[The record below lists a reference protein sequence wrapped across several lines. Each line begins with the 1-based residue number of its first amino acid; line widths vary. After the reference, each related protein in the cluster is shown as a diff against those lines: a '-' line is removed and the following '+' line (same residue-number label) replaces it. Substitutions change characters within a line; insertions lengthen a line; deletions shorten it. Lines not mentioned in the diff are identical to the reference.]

1 MWNRNYD
8 TNEPGLFHVEFSPSL
23 GGAGWLGI
31 WGKEGSLPVF
41 GLINQWGPEV
51 QRTRDDAQNGA

>member
-8 TNEPGLFHVEFSPSL
+8 TNEPGLFHVEFNPSL

-31 WGKEGSLPVF
+31 WGKEGSLTSVWFDKSVGTTGPA
-41 GLINQWGPEV
+41 NQ
-51 QRTRDDAQNGA
+51 R